1 MNVPTSIRGSATPP
15 NRSRARGSLLILASM
30 IVTGGLL
37 AGANPARADTPA
49 DANPTLSAAPEA
61 TEARA
66 ASADLT
72 SSWVTNDTTYGP
84 AQIMQ
89 FRLKNTGTIAT
100 NYFDL
105 QLADGTQFVDR
116 EGEQALIHCVDGA
129 MPLEPGETIT
139 SNAYRLLTTKEIQRG
154 TTDPQDV
161 RVVLFGASGPK
172 IPAQVGAI
180 ATGGIG
186 QTRELR
192 VTNPRSTVDLHDS
205 SYGAV
210 EKMQFDFENTGTMPT
225 ATLHTVAPDGLSY
238 IDDEGEEMLLNCQA
252 GIFPLEPGEKA
263 ACTQYRRLSAAEIA
277 AGETIPQSVKFRAFG
292 ENGPVTAAPATSTT
306 RFAATSV
313 EATPAANTALD
324 AAEVSAAAPVS
335 STAASGTPSAIV
347 AAEAARG
354 VAASASPESNATA
367 SGAAASAKDASSSRA
382 ALPYTGAAASGP
394 FVAGAAGLLIAGC
407 AALTIARI
415 RRRAASP
422 AAEAT
427 R

>member
-1 MNVPTSIRGSATPP
+1 MNVPTSIRGSATPRT
-15 NRSRARGSLLILASM
+15 RSRARGSLIILASV
-30 IVTGGLL
+30 IVTSGLL

-49 DANPTLSAAPEA
+49 GTNPTPTAAPEA

-66 ASADLT
+66 ASADLI
-72 SSWVTNDTTYGP
+72 SSWVTNDATYGP

-89 FRLKNTGTIAT
+89 FRLKNTGTVAT

-139 SNAYRLLTTKEIQRG
+139 CNAYRLLTTKEIQRG

-210 EKMQFDFENTGTMPT
+210 EKMQFDFENSGTMPT

-252 GIFPLEPGEKA
+252 GMFPLEPGEKA
-263 ACTQYRRLSAAEIA
+263 TCTQYRRLSAAEIA
-277 AGETIPQSVKFRAFG
+277 AGETVSQSVKFRAFG
-292 ENGPVTAAPATSTT
+292 ENGPVTVAPATSAT

-335 STAASGTPSAIV
+335 GAAAGPAR
-347 AAEAARG
+347 EA
-354 VAASASPESNATA
+354 AASANPESSAAA
-367 SGAAASAKDASSSRA
+367 SDAAASAKDASSSRA

-415 RRRAASP
+415 RRRATSP

-427 R
+427 L